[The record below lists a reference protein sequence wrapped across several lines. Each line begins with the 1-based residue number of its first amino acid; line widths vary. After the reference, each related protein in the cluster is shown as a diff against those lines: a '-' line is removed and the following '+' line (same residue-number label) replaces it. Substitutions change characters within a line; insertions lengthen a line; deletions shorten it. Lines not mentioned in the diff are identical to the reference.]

1 MDISV
6 MRIVSEIEEMREI
19 TSQAR
24 REGKRVVLVPTMG
37 YLHEG
42 HVALLK
48 RGRELGDLLVMSI
61 FVNPIQFGPSED
73 FATYPSDIEGDMKEA
88 ERAGVDVVFKPDQE
102 AFYPEGFQTF
112 VEVRRLQK
120 NLCGLFRPGHFVGV
134 ATVVLKLFNIVLPN
148 VAVFGEK
155 DYQQLAVV
163 RQMVSDLHLDV
174 EVVGHP
180 IVREPDGL
188 AMSSR
193 NSYLTSDE
201 RESALSIHQA
211 LRRGRELFESGERE
225 AAIVIDGMKEVLSR
239 EPIVA
244 VEYVKVCDC
253 ETLDDINEM
262 RDRTLL
268 AVAARIGRTRLI
280 DNTVVI

>member
-1 MDISV
+1 MK
-6 MRIVSEIEEMREI
+6 IVREIEEMREI

-24 REGKRVVLVPTMG
+24 REGKRVALVPTMG
-37 YLHEG
+37 YLHAG

-48 RGRELGDLLVMSI
+48 RGRELGDLLVMTI
-61 FVNPIQFGPSED
+61 FVNPTQFGPSED
-73 FATYPSDIEGDMKEA
+73 FTTYPSDIKGDMGKA
-88 ERAGVDVVFKPDQE
+88 ERAGVDIIFQPDGE
-102 AFYPEGFQTF
+102 ALYPEGFQTF

-120 NLCGLFRPGHFVGV
+120 NLCGLSRPGHFVGV
-134 ATVVLKLFNIVLPN
+134 ATVVLKLFNIVRPD
-148 VAVFGEK
+148 VAIFGEK
-155 DYQQLAVV
+155 DYQQLAVI
-163 RQMVSDLHLDV
+163 RRMVSDLHLDIEV
-174 EVVGHP
+174 EGHS

-193 NSYLTSDE
+193 NSYLSPDE
-201 RESALSIHQA
+201 RASALLLHRAIC
-211 LRRGRELFESGERE
+211 RGRELFESGERA

-239 EPIVA
+239 EPTVA

-262 RDRTLL
+262 REGTLL

>member
-1 MDISV
+1 
-6 MRIVSEIEEMREI
+6 MRIVTEIEAMRDI
-19 TSQAR
+19 SSQAR

-48 RGRELGDLLVMSI
+48 RGRGLGDLLVMSI

-112 VEVRRLQK
+112 VEVRRLQR

-134 ATVVLKLFNIVLPN
+134 ATVVLKLFNIVRPN

-155 DYQQLAVV
+155 DYQQLAVI

-174 EVVGHP
+174 EVEGHP
-180 IVREPDGL
+180 IIREPDGL

-193 NSYLTSDE
+193 NSCLTPRE
-201 RESALSIHQA
+201 RISALSIHRA
-211 LRRGRELFESGERE
+211 LRRGRELFEDGESE
-225 AAIVIDGMKEVLSR
+225 ATVVIEGMKEALSR
-239 EPIVA
+239 EPTVA

-253 ETLDDINEM
+253 ETLEDIDEM
-262 RDRTLL
+262 REGALL

-280 DNTVVI
+280 DNTVVR